1 MRDKIIAQRSLFDQA
16 IDVLVSI
23 FKPNKKLKRMDAIID
38 ANPDIVELVHADLT
52 EGLQQKFLASPF
64 NKCVT

>member
-1 MRDKIIAQRSLFDQA
+1 MRDKVIAQRSLFDQA

-52 EGLQQKFLASPF
+52 EGLQHHG
-64 NKCVT
+64 